1 MNLCIVFNAPFE
13 YLQVYNASKRCSRFC
28 SLRTWCFGESGAAQ
42 PIFLMDLIR
51 SPAAS
56 VPMVSAIAAE
66 ITAISS
72 RRDSPVSFCALPS
85 AATFSASISDEET
98 EPEVSARRPVTN
110 PHITPISLT
119 MAMRTTSPTNTTASP
134 TSGTIKVFMQNTG
147 PFQILGGLRRM
158 R

>member
-1 MNLCIVFNAPFE
+1 
-13 YLQVYNASKRCSRFC
+13 
-28 SLRTWCFGESGAAQ
+28 
-42 PIFLMDLIR
+42 MDLIR

-85 AATFSASISDEET
+85 AATFSASIRDEET

-110 PHITPISLT
+110 PHIKLNNGNENNQPDEYNSKSDQRNYQGVHAKYRSFPNIRGIAKDAL
-119 MAMRTTSPTNTTASP
+119 
-134 TSGTIKVFMQNTG
+134 IE
-147 PFQILGGLRRM
+147 
-158 R
+158 